1 MTKFN
6 IRLLLKKKKFNKLE
20 IEDISEK
27 PIVNI
32 ILNSKRL
39 KTFLIL
45 EDALKGRM
53 LTFTTFRQHLGSH
66 SRASGKRNRERKG
79 GRKTERE
86 GRERTGEEGRKK
98 EKLETKK

>member
-6 IRLLLKKKKFNKLE
+6 TRLLFKKKKFNKLKT
-20 IEDISEK
+20 EDINEK

-45 EDALKGRM
+45 EDALNERM
-53 LTFTTFRQHLGSH
+53 PTFYNT
-66 SRASGKRNRERKG
+66 
-79 GRKTERE
+79 
-86 GRERTGEEGRKK
+86 
-98 EKLETKK
+98 

>member
-6 IRLLLKKKKFNKLE
+6 IRLLLKKKKINKLE
-20 IEDISEK
+20 IEDINEK

-45 EDALKGRM
+45 EDALKERM
-53 LTFTTFRQHLGSH
+53 LTFTTFLRHLGSH
-66 SRASGKRNRERKG
+66 SQSIRQEEQRKGRMKENKTRREGEDRG
-79 GRKTERE
+79 GRKE
-86 GRERTGEEGRKK
+86 